1 MRRLLLI
8 LIGSILFTS
17 CTDKKTEQN
26 IELNRIMNGVLK
38 YESKR
43 KKLDSNYKFLVSSE
57 LDKLKIYIP
66 SQKEILGE
74 EPGPPPFFNRNII
87 RLLDLNKDNSENRKS
102 DSLNLL
108 IQNNYV
114 FDSIQLEKS
123 INKNIIVANKNE
135 IDKRKN
141 LYIFSNPVFYNDKFT
156 YIETNFY
163 DSSFGIG
170 FGYILE
176 KQKNGNWKV
185 IKIENTFIT

>member
-108 IQNNYV
+108 KQNNYV